1 MKYRRLSNYKV
12 KKILRCFSEDLTASQ
27 TAKILQ
33 INRNTINEYFNEF
46 RLKIFALNKEAGQK
60 FSGEIELDE
69 SYFGARRVKGK
80 RDRGAAGKTP
90 VFGVLKRDGNV
101 YVEVVE
107 KCNKKQLMPII
118 KGQILEGSTVYTD
131 GWKAYNGLILNGYD
145 HYRIYH
151 SKNEF
156 ARGKCH
162 VNGIEAFWSYCKR
175 RLAKFNGL
183 TDENFILHLK
193 ECEFRWNMR
202 DKNLSQ
208 ILWLIFIKKEKR
220 C

>member
-80 RDRGAAGKTP
+80 RGRGAAEKTP
-90 VFGVLKRDGNV
+90 VFGVFKKR
-101 YVEVVE
+101 
-107 KCNKKQLMPII
+107 
-118 KGQILEGSTVYTD
+118 
-131 GWKAYNGLILNGYD
+131 WK
-145 HYRIYH
+145 RI
-151 SKNEF
+151 
-156 ARGKCH
+156 C
-162 VNGIEAFWSYCKR
+162 
-175 RLAKFNGL
+175 
-183 TDENFILHLK
+183 
-193 ECEFRWNMR
+193 
-202 DKNLSQ
+202 
-208 ILWLIFIKKEKR
+208 
-220 C
+220 